1 MRSALSWTENLDRT
15 NVIKGGP
22 PVLCE
27 MPKCRRRGWLLM
39 RLAGVPSGRWCRE
52 HRDELEQ
59 VYRSACGCER
69 NRVEGAQDE
78 Q

>member
-1 MRSALSWTENLDRT
+1 MTALSWTENLDRT
-15 NVIKGGP
+15 QTIKGGP
-22 PVLCE
+22 PIICE
-27 MPKCRRRGWLLM
+27 MPRCRRRGWLLM

-59 VYRSACGCER
+59 VYVGACGSAR
-69 NRVEGAQDE
+69 NREEEVQDE